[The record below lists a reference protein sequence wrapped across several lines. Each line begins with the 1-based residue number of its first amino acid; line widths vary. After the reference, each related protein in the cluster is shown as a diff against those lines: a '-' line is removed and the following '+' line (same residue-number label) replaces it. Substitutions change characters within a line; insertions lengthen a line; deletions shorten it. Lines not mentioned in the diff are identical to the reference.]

1 MTFMERKIKLGTF
14 DTVEV
19 SFARYKAYKEDF
31 IKDMEEQYR
40 EKIHDKMYQAMVN
53 WEVEM
58 RCGNISGPM
67 YSSWMRMTRKIT
79 TRKKRGN

>member
-40 EKIHDKMYQAMVN
+40 DLCIH
-53 WEVEM
+53 
-58 RCGNISGPM
+58 RGCG
-67 YSSWMRMTRKIT
+67 
-79 TRKKRGN
+79 